1 MQSVKILIV
10 DDEPL
15 FATPLKR
22 ALENAGFGVRYAENG
37 SAAVEAIH
45 EERFDIL
52 LEDLHLPD
60 AGGLDILK
68 EMLTKNP
75 ECKALVMTGFGTIEN
90 AVEAMK
96 IGAFDFLTKPF
107 SLESLLVKL
116 QRVLNLKQFE
126 ADVSATD
133 AGASAERPLVARSKA
148 MQEILKKAGI
158 VAGTDA
164 TVMITG
170 ESGTGKELLTDF
182 IHAHSAR
189 RDKDCVK
196 VNCAAIP
203 ESLLESELFGAE
215 RGAYTDAHQTRKGY
229 IEMADKGTLFLDEVG
244 ELPLAVQAK
253 LLRALDERTIYRV
266 GGNQPR
272 RVDFRLVVAT
282 NRDLHQMVE
291 AREFRSD
298 LFYRL
303 NVVPITIPPLR
314 ERREDI
320 PLLIAYFVK
329 LFKPS
334 TERRQVS
341 LSPDAFDALCQYNYP
356 GNIRELKNIIEQIS
370 VMYPGEKISRR
381 HLIVPLND
389 ASIAGAL
396 FESFPVGKPLKI
408 AVAEFEKRY
417 IEKVMRSVGGRKSL
431 SAKILGLSRK
441 VLWERINRP
450 LP

>member
-133 AGASAERPLVARSKA
+133 AGASAERPWSL
-148 MQEILKKAGI
+148 
-158 VAGTDA
+158 
-164 TVMITG
+164 
-170 ESGTGKELLTDF
+170 
-182 IHAHSAR
+182 
-189 RDKDCVK
+189 
-196 VNCAAIP
+196 AAKP
-203 ESLLESELFGAE
+203 C
-215 RGAYTDAHQTRKGY
+215 RK
-229 IEMADKGTLFLDEVG
+229 F
-244 ELPLAVQAK
+244 
-253 LLRALDERTIYRV
+253 
-266 GGNQPR
+266 
-272 RVDFRLVVAT
+272 
-282 NRDLHQMVE
+282 
-291 AREFRSD
+291 
-298 LFYRL
+298 
-303 NVVPITIPPLR
+303 
-314 ERREDI
+314 
-320 PLLIAYFVK
+320 
-329 LFKPS
+329 
-334 TERRQVS
+334 
-341 LSPDAFDALCQYNYP
+341 
-356 GNIRELKNIIEQIS
+356 
-370 VMYPGEKISRR
+370 
-381 HLIVPLND
+381 
-389 ASIAGAL
+389 
-396 FESFPVGKPLKI
+396 
-408 AVAEFEKRY
+408 
-417 IEKVMRSVGGRKSL
+417 
-431 SAKILGLSRK
+431 
-441 VLWERINRP
+441 
-450 LP
+450 